1 MNSFVNI
8 YCNVLDFYNNVRD
21 LQERKNEI
29 ISEEETIFI
38 SKNISSRK
46 KFSTV
51 KNDYELCWRRNI
63 SQKHAER

>member
-8 YCNVLDFYNNVRD
+8 YCNVLDFYNNVRE